1 MKSVVVVLAAL
12 AVCVLAVFV
21 VHLLA
26 PGLSWA
32 DVFEWLKSDPVF
44 AGSTATKP
52 LGPFSIHRSAWKRNS
67 RNFALTEF

>member
-1 MKSVVVVLAAL
+1 MIRLAMVVLVAL

-32 DVFEWLKSDPVF
+32 DTLEWLKTSPVCEE
-44 AGSTATKP
+44 
-52 LGPFSIHRSAWKRNS
+52 HCD
-67 RNFALTEF
+67 